1 MWVTAGYDILLRL
14 RRAVTRLDMTR
25 RNPAT
30 RMERLQ
36 VDELAK

>member
-1 MWVTAGYDILLRL
+1 MRVTAGYDILLRL

-30 RMERLQ
+30 GMKRLQ
-36 VDELAK
+36 VGENAK